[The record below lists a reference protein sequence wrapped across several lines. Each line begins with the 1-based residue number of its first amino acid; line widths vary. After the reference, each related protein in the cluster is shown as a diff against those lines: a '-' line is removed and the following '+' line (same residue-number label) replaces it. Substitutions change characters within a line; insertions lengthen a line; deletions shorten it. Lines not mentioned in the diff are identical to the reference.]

1 MIPTALDRM
10 FLFTFFRS
18 YLIVLVSLVSL
29 FVVID
34 PYWHSPVPVD
44 NGVPGVAKTADTWQA
59 TIGDEQYAWLKRTLE
74 TSKAKFKFIF
84 LHHLVGGDS
93 HEGRGGSEASHFF
106 EWGGKDRN
114 GSYQFTSKRPGWA
127 MPIHQ
132 LLAANHV
139 TIFFQGHDH
148 IWVHQ
153 QLDGVTYQTLPEP
166 ADPNYSLFNADAYA
180 TGDKFPNAG
189 YARVTVG
196 PTGVKVEYVRSWLP
210 KDELPGK
217 TTGTVAF
224 SYTIP

>member
-1 MIPTALDRM
+1 MG
-10 FLFTFFRS
+10 
-18 YLIVLVSLVSL
+18 
-29 FVVID
+29 
-34 PYWHSPVPVD
+34 HHH
-44 NGVPGVAKTADTWQA
+44 
-59 TIGDEQYAWLKRTLE
+59 GDAQYQWLKRTLE
-74 TSKAKFKFIF
+74 QSPAKYKFVF
-84 LHHLVGGDS
+84 AHHVLGTQ
-93 HEGRGGSEASHFF
+93 RGGIDVARLY
-106 EWGGKDRN
+106 EWGGQSPN
-114 GSYQFTSKRPGWA
+114 GNYDFATQRPTWA